1 MKKLTSLPRS
11 IAISIAIF
19 FLIVYLIAISSI
31 PVLAEDAGFALNF
44 DGSNDYVILGDTGD
58 IFNTSDWEDLKTI
71 SVWVNPTGPSA
82 LESDPTSGEMILG
95 VDRPRLFGIS
105 RANSQGEDH
114 RR

>member
-19 FLIVYLIAISSI
+19 FLIVYLIVISSI

-58 IFNTSDWEDLKTI
+58 ILIPPVGRLEKQ
-71 SVWVNPTGPSA
+71 SA
-82 LESDPTSGEMILG
+82 SGLTPP
-95 VDRPRLFGIS
+95 VRLRQKQI
-105 RANSQGEDH
+105 
-114 RR
+114 